1 MTRIQIKTDCCGKNY
16 KLTPKQ
22 KYDLDRAGFLVYCRE
37 CGDKL
42 NLNHYSALEQG
53 IKLYKVK

>member
-1 MTRIQIKTDCCGKNY
+1 MKIKIQLDCCGKDY
-16 KLTPKQ
+16 YLSPKQ
-22 KYDLDRAGFLVYCRE
+22 KYDLDKAGFLVYCRE

-42 NLNHYSALEQG
+42 GLNYYSAINQG